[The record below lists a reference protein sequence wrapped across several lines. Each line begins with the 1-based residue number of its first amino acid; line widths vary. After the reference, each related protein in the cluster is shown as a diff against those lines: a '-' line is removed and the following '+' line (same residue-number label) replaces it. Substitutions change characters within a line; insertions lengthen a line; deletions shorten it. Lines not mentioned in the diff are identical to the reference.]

1 MTARPRVTVL
11 MPVYNATAYLK
22 DAVASVLRQTYA
34 DFELLIIDDGSTD
47 NGPVILETFTD
58 PRIRL
63 IRNRNNQGLIATLN
77 EGLEQATGQDYL
89 ARMDADDVC
98 LPDRLERQVRFMDE
112 NPSVGLC
119 GSWLESFGTADP
131 QLWSPPVDDAGI
143 RCSLLF
149 ESVIYHPTVLFR
161 KTLLDDAAVRYAPD
175 YPHAEDYELWTRL
188 MDQFRFANIDQ
199 VLLRYRLHADSVGA
213 REASTQ
219 QRSADRVRQHCL
231 RRLGIDPTEA
241 ELALHSA
248 IARWRV
254 PPRGETL
261 QQAHDWLV
269 RLIETNRTTG
279 VFPPDAFSLIVA
291 QRWFQT
297 CFNATAAGVAA
308 YRQFSCSALGSRFP
322 LTLRQRLLLMIRSAL
337 KIS

>member
-1 MTARPRVTVL
+1 MNARPRVTVL
-11 MPVYNATAYLK
+11 MPVYNAAAYLK
-22 DAVASVLRQTYA
+22 DAVASVLQQSYA

-47 NGPVILETFTD
+47 NGPAILETFAD

-89 ARMDADDVC
+89 ARMDADDLC

-112 NPSVGLC
+112 NPSVDLC

-131 QLWSPPVDDAGI
+131 QLWSPPVDDADI
-143 RCSLLF
+143 KCSLLF

-161 KTLLDDAAVRYAPD
+161 KTLLDGSAVRYAAD

-188 MDQFRFANIDQ
+188 MEQCRFANIDQ
-199 VLLRYRLHADSVGA
+199 VLLRYRLHAASVGA

-219 QRSADRVRQHCL
+219 QHSADRVRQRCL
-231 RRLGIDPTEA
+231 RRLGIDPSET

-254 PPRGETL
+254 PPHGETL

-269 RLIETNRTTG
+269 RLIEANRTTG
-279 VFPPDAFSLIVA
+279 VFPPDAFRRIVA

-297 CFNATAAGVAA
+297 CFNATAAEVAA

-322 LTLRQRLLLMIRSAL
+322 LTLRQRLLLIIRSAL